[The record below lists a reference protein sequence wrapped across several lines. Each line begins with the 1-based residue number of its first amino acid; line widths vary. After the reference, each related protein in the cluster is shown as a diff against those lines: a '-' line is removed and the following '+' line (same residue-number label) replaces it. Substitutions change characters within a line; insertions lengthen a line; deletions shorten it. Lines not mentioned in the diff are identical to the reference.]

1 MQLYKCRKSYCA
13 QENSYVDNKPK
24 STMSK
29 LKLTAV
35 LSLIKV
41 IIKRES
47 LSAVLQ
53 MVIAVKC
60 SPAVE

>member
-1 MQLYKCRKSYCA
+1 
-13 QENSYVDNKPK
+13 
-24 STMSK
+24 MSK

-35 LSLIKV
+35 LSLIKM